1 MSEIITTYLLND
13 LEQPLP
19 MERSEFYASQIKLF
33 KEGKKPNRSAAIVQV
48 LLFSPDKD
56 IILQKRSFDKSHN
69 AGLIDKTIGGH
80 ITFGNT
86 PNFTVQV
93 ETLQEMQVPSIVLSS
108 EEDFGKTYKLL
119 KNFLNNSAIIQ
130 LIDSRTTNCPKV
142 IDDKLIPIAN
152 TYHFYLGVYGG
163 SIRPADGEAAGVLFY
178 NIKKLQNE
186 MKKMP
191 NTFTEDLKFFLSKYS
206 SEIELFL
213 SKIM

>member
-48 LLFSPDKD
+48 LLFGPDKN
-56 IILQKRSFDKSHN
+56 IILQKRSSDKTHN
-69 AGLIDKTIGGH
+69 PGLIDKTVGGH

-108 EEDFGKTYKLL
+108 EEDFGKTYRLL
-119 KNFLNNSAIIQ
+119 KNFLNNSSIIQ
-130 LIDSRTTNCPKV
+130 FISSRTTILPKY
-142 IDDKLIPIAN
+142 IDNTITPITN
-152 TYHFYLGVYGG
+152 TYHFYLGIYGG
-163 SIRPADGEAAGVLFY
+163 SLRPADAEAAGVMFY
-178 NIKKLQNE
+178 NFEKLENE
-186 MKKMP
+186 IKKMP
-191 NTFTEDLKFFLSKYS
+191 DIFTEDLKFFLTKYS
-206 SEIELFL
+206 TEIDLFL
-213 SKIM
+213 NKIV